1 MPIAGEFHTS
11 GIWGIR
17 KWQFVILR
25 GSRKLKPISRG
36 SGLEYFW
43 GVSISDLNSILN
55 FFFIEKNFFRIFF
68 GNQKNNMIRID
79 KIVRKL
85 TKLVLKT
92 TRYRGKHIIFCKKFQ
107 NSYFS
112 GELGEWWRDRGGDGV
127 LNSNHWGT
135 GR

>member
-55 FFFIEKNFFRIFF
+55 FFFIEKNFFRIYFQ
-68 GNQKNNMIRID
+68 NQNNDMIFMIRND
-79 KIVRKL
+79 KIVKNL
-85 TKLVLKT
+85 
-92 TRYRGKHIIFCKKFQ
+92 Q
-107 NSYFS
+107 S
-112 GELGEWWRDRGGDGV
+112 
-127 LNSNHWGT
+127 
-135 GR
+135 